1 MLTKSQTHVLFIS
14 LIALSTGGCVS
25 RGIPISPGK
34 DSAPHGRFDATHIQN
49 AIPKSEP
56 RSAKGNPSSYIVNG
70 KRYYVM
76 ASAKNYRKKGIA
88 SWYGKKFHGRST
100 SSGEKYNMYAM
111 TAAHKNLPLPS
122 YVKVTN
128 LKNNRSIIVK
138 VNDRGPFHA
147 NRIIDLS
154 YAAATKLN
162 IVATGTG
169 VVEVEIIDPKKF
181 NTRQATITKKPIK
194 IRNLSNKTPATKN
207 SKYIMY
213 LQVGAFISNTNA
225 LQLFNK
231 LSYKFKNVRINSDTS
246 SKQRIYR
253 VQIGPIY
260 SVIEADKL
268 ALKVKDMGLDL
279 PHVVIN

>member
-1 MLTKSQTHVLFIS
+1 MFTKTQTQVLLIS
-14 LIALSTGGCVS
+14 LIALLTSACVS

-49 AIPKSEP
+49 AIPKLEP
-56 RSAKGNPSSYIVNG
+56 RSAKGNPRSYVVNG

-76 ASAKNYRKKGIA
+76 PSAKNYRKKGIA

-122 YVKVTN
+122 YVRVTN

-169 VVEVEIIDPKKF
+169 VVEVEVIDPKKF
-181 NTRQATITKKPIK
+181 NKRRAIIPKKPIK
-194 IRNLSNKTPATKN
+194 IRTIT
-207 SKYIMY
+207 SKKPEYIMY
-213 LQVGAFISNTNA
+213 LQVGAFISNSNA
-225 LQLFNK
+225 QQLLNK
-231 LSYKFKNVRINSDTS
+231 LTYKFENVRINSDTS

-260 SVIEADKL
+260 SVNEADKL
-268 ALKVKDMGLDL
+268 ALKVKNMGFEL